1 MIQLLN
7 DEEIVE
13 GLIGGLGTVIGVI
26 YYKNSFIKSENIILI
41 SIIGW
46 MIIWFT
52 RKLLMRLYKKLKKK
66 NQQHF
71 DKKNYGINIKN
82 YLNLNDFW
90 YHALVITI
98 LLLLVYSILINNS
111 KIDDK
116 FSNLDKDSLYHIMFL
131 IILLLLTF
139 FK

>member
-26 YYKNSFIKSENIILI
+26 YYKNSFIKKENLILI

-52 RKLLMRLYKKLKKK
+52 RKLIMRLYRKLKKK
-66 NQQHF
+66 NQQYF
-71 DKKNYGINIKN
+71 DKKNYGLNVKN
-82 YLNLNDFW
+82 YFNLNELW
-90 YHALVITI
+90 YHVSIILVI
-98 LLLLVYSILINNS
+98 LLVVYLILINNS

-116 FSNLDKDSLYHIMFL
+116 FSKLDKDSFYHILFL

>member
-26 YYKNSFIKSENIILI
+26 YYKNSFIKKENLILI

-52 RKLLMRLYKKLKKK
+52 RKLIIRLYRKLKKK
-66 NQQHF
+66 NQQYF
-71 DKKNYGINIKN
+71 DKKNYGLNVKN
-82 YLNLNDFW
+82 YFNLNELW
-90 YHALVITI
+90 YHVSIILVI
-98 LLLLVYSILINNS
+98 LLVVYLILINNS

-116 FSNLDKDSLYHIMFL
+116 FSKLDKDSFYHILFL

>member
-52 RKLLMRLYKKLKKK
+52 RKLLMRLYLNQMAVRTETKKS
-66 NQQHF
+66 HF
-71 DKKNYGINIKN
+71 
-82 YLNLNDFW
+82 
-90 YHALVITI
+90 
-98 LLLLVYSILINNS
+98 
-111 KIDDK
+111 
-116 FSNLDKDSLYHIMFL
+116 
-131 IILLLLTF
+131 
-139 FK
+139 

>member
-1 MIQLLN
+1 MVQLLN

-13 GLIGGLGTVIGVI
+13 GLIGGLGSVIGVI
-26 YYKNSFIKSENIILI
+26 YYKNSFFKSENVILI

-52 RKLLMRLYKKLKKK
+52 RKLLMRLYRKLKKN

-71 DKKNYGINIKN
+71 DKKNYGINVKN

-90 YHALVITI
+90 YHALIIVM
-98 LLLLVYSILINNS
+98 LVLLVYLILINNS

-116 FSNLDKDSLYHIMFL
+116 FATLDKDSLYHILFI